1 MLGSQG
7 ASVIATKTQDFQ
19 FVRELSDSFLSI
31 FTHRHDFIWAPH
43 PEPDE
48 KAQWQTETRYPLSDR
63 AIQQSDKLYGV
74 RFGAK
79 SDYLM
84 LDVDRL
90 SAYHPMQ
97 DRFAVQGITQ
107 ALEPLGCVAH
117 IRITSSHSKGLHLY
131 FPLENAQD
139 SWALGLVATVLLE
152 RAGFKV
158 KAGQLEVFPNPKS
171 YTGESTQSLY
181 NAHRLPL
188 QPGSQLLNEDWQPV
202 YSTQSIFVQQWQFAQ
217 RRNEI
222 DEKLFN
228 RILKQSRPKAYR
240 VSGKAA
246 KFLDDLNNEVEP
258 GWTDSGQTNHLLGRI
273 AMREYIFG
281 HILRGGSPLTG
292 EDLAE
297 AIVQTARSLP
307 GYEDFCNHQSD
318 LEQRA
323 KFYARSVETSR
334 YYPYGY
340 QSLQIDQRQEERTA
354 PTDNQH
360 NQQQRDLARQRIV
373 EGIQALLERNALPSG
388 INERC
393 QALETLGLNRGTLYR
408 HTDIWHPKY
417 LTESLKP
424 LPEGEV
430 TPVYAEIEYTET
442 PEPLP
447 EEEVTPIC
455 PNKLVEFFG
464 SAAPLE
470 QDGLNFISFEL
481 GGSGG
486 ISDDIQ
492 ETSVEASV
500 ENDSTT
506 ADMKAD
512 IQQRLDHIRSQQEA
526 AKIARLRQEMG
537 QAKQNRHRHQE
548 AYELQLQVMLSSGD
562 PILVAEAKQRL
573 ANRSSCVAGDP
584 TTDGPS

>member
-1 MLGSQG
+1 M
-7 ASVIATKTQDFQ
+7 IATKTQDFQ
-19 FVRELSDSFLSI
+19 FVRELLDSFLSI
-31 FTHRHDFIWAPH
+31 FAHRHDFIWASH
-43 PEPDE
+43 PEPGE
-48 KAQWQTETRYPLSDR
+48 KAKWQTETRYPLSDR
-63 AIQQSDKLYGV
+63 ALQQSDKLYGV

-84 LDVDRL
+84 LDVDRS
-90 SAYHPMQ
+90 SAYHPTQ

-107 ALEPLGCVAH
+107 ALEPLGCVSH
-117 IRITSSHSKGLHLY
+117 LCITSSHSKGLHLY
-131 FPLENAQD
+131 FPLEKAQN
-139 SWALGLVATVLLE
+139 SWAIGLVATVLLE

-158 KAGQLEVFPNPKS
+158 KSGQLEVFPNPKS
-171 YTGESTQSLY
+171 YTGEGTQSLY

-202 YSTQSIFVQQWQFAQ
+202 YSTQALFVQQWQFAQ

-222 DEKLFN
+222 DQKLFN
-228 RILKQSRPKAYR
+228 RILKQARPKAYR
-240 VSGKAA
+240 VSGRAT
-246 KFLDDLNNEVEP
+246 KFLNDLNNEIEP

-273 AMREYIFG
+273 AMWEYIFG
-281 HILRGGSPLTG
+281 HIRRGGSPLAG
-292 EDLAE
+292 EELAE
-297 AIVQTARSLP
+297 AIAQTARSLP

-323 KFYARSVETSR
+323 AFYARSIEASR

-340 QSLQIDQRQEERTA
+340 QSLQIDQRQEERAA

-360 NQQQRDLARQRIV
+360 NQQQSDLARQRIV
-373 EGIQALLERNALPSG
+373 KGIQTLLELNALPSG

-393 QALETLGLNRGTLYR
+393 QALEALGLNRATLYR
-408 HTDIWHPKY
+408 HRDIWHPKC
-417 LTESLKP
+417 LTETLK
-424 LPEGEV
+424 
-430 TPVYAEIEYTET
+430 
-442 PEPLP
+442 PLP
-447 EEEVTPIC
+447 EEEVTPIYAETEYTETLKPLPEEEVTPVC

-464 SAAPLE
+464 SAAPSE
-470 QDGLNFISFEL
+470 QDGLNSISFEL

-486 ISDDIQ
+486 NFSDGIQ

-506 ADMKAD
+506 ADIRAAV
-512 IQQRLDHIRSQQEA
+512 QQRLDHIKSQQDA
-526 AKIARLRQEMG
+526 AKTARLRQELG
-537 QAKQNRHRHQE
+537 QTERNRRRHQE
-548 AYELQLQVMLSSGD
+548 VYELQLQEMLSSGD

-573 ANRSSCVAGDP
+573 ANRSSRIEGDS